1 MILGEKGFVSLRSF
15 WAGVSAGGPL
25 VTSGSPSPV
34 CGCKDGFG
42 KALSCPE
49 NLSLLSIPDDLNS
62 PRQSGGDISQ
72 VGGGHWGQ
80 PWAQTCSLCPQWT
93 TDQQLIQ
100 TIRSVGVYDVVELKF
115 AENRAN
121 GQSKG

>member
-1 MILGEKGFVSLRSF
+1 MFIVDPVTHFMQGKPISLK
-15 WAGVSAGGPL
+15 ASAEVQGGL
-25 VTSGSPSPV
+25 
-34 CGCKDGFG
+34 
-42 KALSCPE
+42 A
-49 NLSLLSIPDDLNS
+49 
-62 PRQSGGDISQ
+62 
-72 VGGGHWGQ
+72 
-80 PWAQTCSLCPQWT
+80 APQWT

>member
-1 MILGEKGFVSLRSF
+1 MQGQFWEGSVLSGKLVSVVHSQGLFRMILSSLRES
-15 WAGVSAGGPL
+15 
-25 VTSGSPSPV
+25 
-34 CGCKDGFG
+34 
-42 KALSCPE
+42 E
-49 NLSLLSIPDDLNS
+49 
-62 PRQSGGDISQ
+62 GDIPR

-80 PWAQTCSLCPQWT
+80 TWTPACSLCPQWT

>member
-1 MILGEKGFVSLRSF
+1 MAAFGHGVLGRAAGTEPHPSF
-15 WAGVSAGGPL
+15 CLAA
-25 VTSGSPSPV
+25 
-34 CGCKDGFG
+34 
-42 KALSCPE
+42 
-49 NLSLLSIPDDLNS
+49 
-62 PRQSGGDISQ
+62 
-72 VGGGHWGQ
+72 
-80 PWAQTCSLCPQWT
+80 PQWT

>member
-1 MILGEKGFVSLRSF
+1 MPAGWAVGADSL
-15 WAGVSAGGPL
+15 P
-25 VTSGSPSPV
+25 
-34 CGCKDGFG
+34 C
-42 KALSCPE
+42 
-49 NLSLLSIPDDLNS
+49 
-62 PRQSGGDISQ
+62 
-72 VGGGHWGQ
+72 
-80 PWAQTCSLCPQWT
+80 CPQWT

>member
-1 MILGEKGFVSLRSF
+1 MRTG
-15 WAGVSAGGPL
+15 
-25 VTSGSPSPV
+25 T
-34 CGCKDGFG
+34 GFG
-42 KALSCPE
+42 ALRGLGSQRDG
-49 NLSLLSIPDDLNS
+49 LQGLTAASLP
-62 PRQSGGDISQ
+62 
-72 VGGGHWGQ
+72 
-80 PWAQTCSLCPQWT
+80 CCPQWT